1 MIGRKEEHLN
11 KFVPLTKKI
20 PTSTTKRKKT
30 LDQKNDEKNIIKYK
44 KDIENIVKHP

>member
-11 KFVPLTKKI
+11 KFVPLMKKN